1 VKKRRKG
8 EKMSL
13 EKLRSILSLLNLR
26 EVSRGSQVHVNTLY
40 RLAAGGE
47 ARYSTVKKIVDYLQS
62 RGING

>member
-1 VKKRRKG
+1 
-8 EKMSL
+8 MSL
-13 EKLRSILSLLNLR
+13 EHLRSILSLLNLR